1 MKIVVGFVE
10 RPESEAALDRA
21 VAEAKLRDAELIVI
35 HSAKGGER
43 DEAEHAIRY
52 RDILDRVERDLKEAG
67 VTYEVRQFVRG
78 KSPAEDIVAVADE
91 EGAGLIVIG
100 LRRRSPV
107 GKLILGSHA
116 QDVLLSTDVP
126 VLCVPSKSEFD
137 E

>member
-1 MKIVVGFVE
+1 MKIVVGFVD

-21 VAEAKLRDAELIVI
+21 VEEAKLRDAELIVI
-35 HSAKGGER
+35 HSTKGGER
-43 DEAEHAIRY
+43 DETEHAIAY
-52 RDILDRVERDLKEAG
+52 RDILDRVEEELESAG

-78 KSPAEDIVAVADE
+78 KTPAEDLVAVADN
-91 EGAGLIVIG
+91 EGADLIVIG

-126 VLCVPSKSEFD
+126 VLCVPAGSEFD
-137 E
+137 A

>member
-1 MKIVVGFVE
+1 MKIVVGFVH

-21 VAEAKLRDAELIVI
+21 VEEAKLRDAELIVI
-35 HSAKGGER
+35 HSTKGGER
-43 DEAEHAIRY
+43 DETEHAIEY
-52 RDILDRVERDLKEAG
+52 RDILDRVEKELESAG

-78 KSPAEDIVAVADE
+78 QTPAEDLVAVADK
-91 EGAGLIVIG
+91 EGADLIVIG

-116 QDVLLSTDVP
+116 QDVLLSTEVP
-126 VLCVPSKSEFD
+126 VLCVPAASEFD